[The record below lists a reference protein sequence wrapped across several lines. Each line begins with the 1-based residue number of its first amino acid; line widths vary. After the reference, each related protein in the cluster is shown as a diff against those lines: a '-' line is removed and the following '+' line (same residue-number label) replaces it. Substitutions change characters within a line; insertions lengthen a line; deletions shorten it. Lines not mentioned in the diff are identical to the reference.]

1 MSEREK
7 KFVKIPMDQKEY
19 EIMEKLAEEFGYKS
33 VDEFAE
39 TVTVQF
45 LAQAYGNKIKTY
57 EAKQLLNDFYKE
69 KAKKT
74 KLTFEEFTRTWKPA
88 SL

>member
-1 MSEREK
+1 MSEHEK
-7 KFVKIPMDQKEY
+7 KFVKIPMEQKEY

-33 VDEFAE
+33 VDAFAE
-39 TVTVQF
+39 IVTIQF
-45 LAQAYGNKIKTY
+45 LAHAYGKEIRTY
-57 EAKQLLNDFYKE
+57 EAKQLLNAFYKE
-69 KAKKT
+69 KAKKP